1 MHLQVRLLHCDGG
14 RRVVMVSAHEGER
27 LLGSALGEAGDAE
40 EAEDRAR
47 ARLLTRLQS
56 PGSAPETRT
65 RAHQAPAPSPQA
77 PVPAPAALSP
87 ASPLS
92 ASSPPPL
99 PSLPDSPPAAPPVP
113 ASPVED
119 PQDWSAELTHLD
131 LQLRRLGWDR
141 DREAAYLQRCFGH
154 PSRDRIT
161 VYVDLIAYLQ
171 AIEGLEPGCDPATA
185 AVPLR
190 RADLLEQCNL
200 LLQQLGWDGS
210 MGRSFLEKHLG
221 VSSRQQLK
229 DADLLRFNI
238 LLEEETLR
246 ASADGPAAPG
256 PAAEG

>member
-1 MHLQVRLLHCDGG
+1 MHVQVRLLHCDGG
-14 RRVVMVSAHEGER
+14 RRVVLVSARDGER
-27 LLGSALGEAGDAE
+27 FLGSALGEAGDAE

-47 ARLLTRLQS
+47 ARLLARLQN
-56 PGSAPETRT
+56 PGPAAAAPE
-65 RAHQAPAPSPQA
+65 
-77 PVPAPAALSP
+77 LS
-87 ASPLS
+87 
-92 ASSPPPL
+92 
-99 PSLPDSPPAAPPVP
+99 PSLPERVSASPTPSPVQERPAPLPTRTVAASEQEQPAPPPAAPAP
-113 ASPVED
+113 APPSPVED

-141 DREAAYLQRCFGH
+141 EREAAYLQRCFGH

-161 VYVDLIAYLQ
+161 VYADLIAYLQ
-171 AIEGLEPGCDPATA
+171 AIETLEPGCDPATA
-185 AVPLR
+185 MVPLR

-229 DADLLRFNI
+229 DTDLLRFNM

-246 ASADGPAAPG
+246 ATADGSAVIGLEA
-256 PAAEG
+256 

>member
-1 MHLQVRLLHCDGG
+1 MHVQVRLLHCDGG
-14 RRVVMVSAHEGER
+14 RRVVLVSARDGER
-27 LLGSALGEAGDAE
+27 FLGSALGEAGDAE

-47 ARLLTRLQS
+47 ARLLAHLQG
-56 PGSAPETRT
+56 PGPAPEAVGR
-65 RAHQAPAPSPQA
+65 
-77 PVPAPAALSP
+77 APAAALRAP
-87 ASPLS
+87 AAPT
-92 ASSPPPL
+92 
-99 PSLPDSPPAAPPVP
+99 PPAAPDTPAPPSAPAPPVP
-113 ASPVED
+113 APLVPAPPVPVPAPPSPAED

-161 VYVDLIAYLQ
+161 VYADLIAYLQ
-171 AIEGLEPGCDPATA
+171 AIETLEPGCDPATA

-210 MGRSFLEKHLG
+210 MGRSFLEKQMG

-229 DADLLRFNI
+229 DADLLRFNM

-246 ASADGPAAPG
+246 VTAEGPVAPG
-256 PAAEG
+256 QGG